1 MSVFFGGFFKFL
13 ALFSKSKFIGL
24 CMSHF
29 KYLAFFFKSIEIYS
43 SHYSSVS
50 TVPFL
55 RIVRLKDCAQENTV
69 LYCTREKMSA
79 RQATFKELLPQDK

>member
-1 MSVFFGGFFKFL
+1 MNLLGYVCHF
-13 ALFSKSKFIGL
+13 
-24 CMSHF
+24 F
-29 KYLAFFFKSIEIYS
+29 KYLAVFLKSIEIFS
-43 SHYSSVS
+43 THFSSVP

-55 RIVRLKDCAQENTV
+55 RIVRLKDCAQETTV